1 MPPETPLL
9 DKIAA
14 PEDLRALSDDALA
27 LLAGDLRAELIDA
40 VSQTGGHLGAGLGVV
55 ELTVALHAVFE
66 TPGVKLVWDVSH
78 QAYPHKILTGRRD
91 RIRTLRQR
99 GGLSGFTRRDES
111 PYDPFGAAHAGTSVS
126 AALGFVLAGQEAVA
140 VIGDGSLSAGMA
152 MEALNHAGT
161 AGHRLLVILNDN
173 GRSIDTPTGALAE
186 LLQERSPAPFFEALG
201 FAYRGPVDGHEM
213 PALLAALR
221 AAKGAEGPVLLHVRT
236 RKGHGFPPAE
246 ASEDKWHGVSKFD
259 AATGRRDGSGG
270 RSATDVFA
278 ETLIA
283 AAEQDPAVHA
293 VTAAMPSGTG
303 LSAFGGR
310 FPERMHDVGIAEQH
324 AVTFAAGLAA
334 GGMKPFCALYSTFLQ
349 RGYDQ
354 VVHDVALQRLP
365 VRFAIDRAG
374 LVGADGP
381 SHAGAYD
388 IGFLAA
394 LPGMVVMAA
403 ADEAELARMVVTA
416 AGHDAGPIAFRYPRG
431 ALGGAAPEAASQ
443 PLEIGKGRVLRE
455 GRDIAL
461 LSFGARL
468 QAAEAACEALAA
480 DGISVTLA
488 DARFA
493 KPLDTSLIRELAC
506 AHPVLVTLEDGA
518 PGGFG
523 AAVAAFLSGEGVFDR
538 GLIFRMLTLPDVFQA
553 HGTPEEMYAEARL
566 EAAGIAET
574 LRPLAV
580 G

>member
-27 LLAGDLRAELIDA
+27 LLAGDLRAELISA
-40 VSQTGGHLGAGLGVV
+40 VSETGGHLGAGLGVV

-66 TPGVKLVWDVSH
+66 TPAVKLVWDVSH

-111 PYDPFGAAHAGTSVS
+111 PFDPFGAAHAGTSVS

-186 LLQERSPAPFFEALG
+186 LLQDRSPASFFEALG
-201 FAYRGPVDGHEM
+201 FAYRGPLDGHDM
-213 PALLAALR
+213 PALLTALR
-221 AAKGAEGPVLLHVRT
+221 AAKGAEGPLLLHVRT

-283 AAEQDPAVHA
+283 AAEQDRAIHA

-303 LSAFGGR
+303 LSAFGAR

-354 VVHDVALQRLP
+354 VVHDVALQGLP

-394 LPGMVVMAA
+394 LPGIVVMAA

-431 ALGGAAPEAASQ
+431 ALGGAAPEAAPQ
-443 PLEIGKGRVLRE
+443 PLEIGKGRVLRK
-455 GRDIAL
+455 GRDIAI

-493 KPLDTSLIRELAC
+493 KPLDTALIKELAC

-566 EAAGIAET
+566 DASGLAET
-574 LRPLAV
+574 LRPLAA